1 MSPAVAP
8 AQAMADLSPRL
19 QCTSTAVVGMAA
31 IMGVG
36 VAAGRGVTGLAA
48 AMAAAVTLPSATM
61 CDPISVLYAECLLR
75 RACVRICRAGRSV
88 WVH

>member
-8 AQAMADLSPRL
+8 AQAMADLSPRP
-19 QCTSTAVVGMAA
+19 QCTNTAVVGMAA

-36 VAAGRGVTGLAA
+36 VAAGRGVTGSAA
-48 AMAAAVTLPSATM
+48 AMAAAVTLPSETM